1 MSTASLSTAPARCKI
16 DRYKDKGH
24 RAGILAKTAVTC
36 RSGLTGSPPTPSS
49 GSRPG
54 NPHFKDRYRPP
65 LPAHPVFIDRYWGGR
80 PAQPVF
86 IDRYWPGRPGNPAHI
101 DLYWGPRP
109 AHPAH
114 IDRYWGPR
122 PAHPIYIDRYGVGLQ
137 PCLSDLASIGGTL
150 AEAVSGGR
158 TQMHVRAAK

>member
-1 MSTASLSTAPARCKI
+1 MQ
-16 DRYKDKGH
+16 DRPVQGQGTSCRNPRKNSSDMQKWSPRQPTHPFLRQSPRQPTFY
-24 RAGILAKTAVTC
+24 RSIL
-36 RSGLTGSPPTPSS
+36 PPP
-49 GSRPG
+49 PG
-54 NPHFKDRYRPP
+54 PP
-65 LPAHPVFIDRYWGGR
+65 RDRYWGAR
-80 PAQPVF
+80 PAQAFF

-101 DLYWGPRP
+101 DLYWGARP
-109 AHPAH
+109 PHPAH

-158 TQMHVRAAK
+158 TQMHVRATK